1 MFKCCVDGAEI
12 WTCWYDSH
20 PPNVLTP
27 QQIYQNLQQQIEE
40 GEEFEEPKCCDGP
53 CDQSCDPEEEEQPLM
68 KTNNYQFCWKALTA
82 DQSANLL
89 VTRQPTI
96 RTVGSASWP
105 QCQSSITTTGQLQR
119 RLRSYFLPAASAH
132 QTDRQLQQA
141 CDLLL
146 CGPWLEFAM
155 SNTNCGHTRRKHD
168 DKPHK
173 HPKIILFKNVS
184 SHVDF
189 LSLPLMFPNKSVF
202 SAP

>member
-1 MFKCCVDGAEI
+1 MEIQFENKKQGTSAVHQILNVQLLYRWSI
-12 WTCWYDSH
+12 WTCWNESH
-20 PPNVLTP
+20 PPNVMTP
-27 QQIYQNLQQQIEE
+27 QQIYQNLQQQVEE
-40 GEEFEEPKCCDGP
+40 GDVFEEPKCCDGP

-89 VTRQPTI
+89 VTRQPTT

-105 QCQSSITTTGQLQR
+105 QCHGSITTAGQLQR

-132 QTDRQLQQA
+132 QTDKQLQQA

-146 CGPWLEFAM
+146 CRPWLEFAV
-155 SNTNCGHTRRKHD
+155 SNTDCRHTGRKHD

-173 HPKIILFKNVS
+173 HPKMYLV
-184 SHVDF
+184 
-189 LSLPLMFPNKSVF
+189 
-202 SAP
+202 